1 MSSVIEYLQE
11 RGVPFLVLPVPQAE
25 TAVETARRH
34 GFPADEVVKTHVVTT
49 RYGHALLVV
58 GADRHVVDE
67 LMVAAL
73 GDHEVR
79 MTEERDLL
87 RNYPDYEPG
96 SIPPLGPFFSAPMYV
111 DTDVARHD
119 AVVFPVGRPAL
130 AIRMLTKDLFR
141 DDPAVIVPL
150 TSESAEGERL
160 RDTEGVRVEEPDMSV
175 TQPASEDEPAE

>member
-34 GFPADEVVKTHVVTT
+34 GFPADEVVRTHVVTT

-58 GADRHVVDE
+58 GADRHVVGD

-73 GDHEVR
+73 GDHDVR

-87 RNYPDYEPG
+87 RNYPDFEPG

-130 AIRMLTKDLFR
+130 VIRMLTKDLFR

-160 RDTEGVRVEEPDMSV
+160 RDTEGVRVQEPGMSV
-175 TQPASEDEPAE
+175 TQSAAEDEPAE